1 MNEIIKYTISMIAL
15 GAALV
20 AYAHSTFTTKELTNL
35 IYEDV
40 KYIKENMVMKSDLR

>member
-1 MNEIIKYTISMIAL
+1 MNELIKYTVSMMAL

-20 AYAHSTFTTKELTNL
+20 AYAHSTFTSKELTKV

-40 KYIKENMVMKSDLR
+40 KYIKRHMVMKQDIR